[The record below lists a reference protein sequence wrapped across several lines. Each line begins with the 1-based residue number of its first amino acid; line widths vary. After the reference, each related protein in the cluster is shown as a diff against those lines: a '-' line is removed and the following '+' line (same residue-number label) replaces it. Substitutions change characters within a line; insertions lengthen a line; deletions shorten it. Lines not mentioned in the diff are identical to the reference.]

1 MQILFKLQHDK
12 DIEEINLLTEEI
24 EQESRKIRLEIDA
37 MKNQSTKLV
46 EANNIKALAQ
56 ARA

>member
-1 MQILFKLQHDK
+1 MQVLFKLQHDK
-12 DIEEINLLTEEI
+12 DVEEIGLLTEEI

-37 MKNQSTKLV
+37 RRREAVKLC
-46 EANNIKALAQ
+46 EANNIKALAT